1 MATLRGMRSRPL
13 RLALGTLVASMA
25 ATALALPA
33 AATVSPSN
41 CGRTEVR
48 GKTYEIKTHVI
59 SCRRGKPMAVDY
71 LRTGRRPRGYSCRDY
86 SARVTKFRF
95 ICRRGGSDFLAI
107 RR

>member
-1 MATLRGMRSRPL
+1 MTPRRL
-13 RLALGTLVASMA
+13 RLALGAVAVLA
-25 ATALALPA
+25 AAVALALPA

-48 GKTYEIKTHVI
+48 GKTYEIKTHVM
-59 SCRRGKPMAVDY
+59 SCRRGKPMARDY
-71 LRTGRRPRGYSCRDY
+71 LRTGDRPRGYSCRDY